1 MSDLD
6 QLGSRIAKLRR
17 ETDRSLTE
25 ARLIATNGKKLKD
38 EIELAGAN
46 AEMYSKVAITLA
58 SIGENRQATA
68 QQTIEELVTRGLQT
82 IFGPELSFH
91 VVQTQRGK
99 IPEVKFVVRSLVQ
112 SKPIETSVM
121 DSRGGGMASVVGF
134 LLRLVV
140 LLLNKETTDPILIL
154 DESFSHVSVE
164 YESALVE
171 FIRELLAK
179 TRVQIVLVTHR
190 MESLNE
196 VADKRYK
203 FKLVK
208 GVTQVEEF

>member
-1 MSDLD
+1 LSDLD
-6 QLGSRIAKLRR
+6 QLGSRITRLRR
-17 ETDRSLTE
+17 EIDRSLTE
-25 ARLIATNGKKLKD
+25 ARLIATNGKKLQE
-38 EIELAGAN
+38 EIALSQADADLY
-46 AEMYSKVAITLA
+46 ARVSITLA
-58 SIGENRQATA
+58 SIGETRQTTA

-91 VVQTQRGK
+91 VIQSQRGK
-99 IPEVKFVVRSLVQ
+99 IPEVKFVVRSLANG
-112 SKPIETSVM
+112 KPIETSVM

-140 LLLNKETTDPILIL
+140 LLLNRDTKDPILVL
-154 DESFSHVSVE
+154 DESFSHVSIE
-164 YESALVE
+164 YEAALVD

-208 GVTQVEEF
+208 GVTQVTEF